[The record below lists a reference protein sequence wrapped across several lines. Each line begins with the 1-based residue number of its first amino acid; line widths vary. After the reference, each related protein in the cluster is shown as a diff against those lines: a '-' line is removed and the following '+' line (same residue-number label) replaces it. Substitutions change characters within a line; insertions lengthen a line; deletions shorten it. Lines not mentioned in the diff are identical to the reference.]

1 MSRTI
6 RMTQQEV
13 DPLGGIAAVPL
24 VAAGAVGATAIA
36 IGLTWWHR
44 AEIGSVAAAVLAIVM
59 VAAAGAV
66 AWVSALPSRGPF
78 TLERLGLIV
87 LLGLGGAVAEYV
99 STVGKDQYLYDN
111 FGPIVVGLLLL
122 SVAPFCSWVALLVAG
137 AFSAAVVAVIAV
149 GSAEPAVTDAP
160 WVSFAIVSAVAVL
173 APAAAG
179 AAYSASV
186 VNETLALQ
194 RRANAAALE
203 RDTEVRTGIARL
215 VQQSRVSVL
224 SREVLPFL
232 AHVMTVDRI
241 TVDEADRAREL
252 AEALRRALKA
262 GIESTWL
269 DELAFSLTETRGVP
283 VEVRDAD
290 AAAAGLGDEQRAALT
305 ALVVWLADE
314 RRSSRIAVELSPRD
328 ARLPRIVVSAR
339 RGDQPF
345 VRRDIERFTVV
356 ARSVGLRGEV
366 AASGENVRVEF
377 RHDT

>member
-36 IGLTWWHR
+36 IGLTLWHR
-44 AEIGSVAAAVLAIVM
+44 DEIGSVAAAVLAIVM

-99 STVGKDQYLYDN
+99 STVGKDKYLYDN

-137 AFSAAVVAVIAV
+137 VFSAAVVAVIAV

-194 RRANAAALE
+194 RQANAAALE
-203 RDTEVRTGIARL
+203 REAELRTGIARL

-241 TVDEADRAREL
+241 TVDDADRAREL

-283 VEVRDAD
+283 IEVRDAD

-366 AASGENVRVEF
+366 VASGENVRVEF
-377 RHDT
+377 RHDS

>member
-36 IGLTWWHR
+36 IGLTWWHQK
-44 AEIGSVAAAVLAIVM
+44 EIGSVAAAVLAIVM

-99 STVGKDQYLYDN
+99 STVGEDEYLYDN
-111 FGPIVVGLLLL
+111 FGPLVVGLLLL

-137 AFSAAVVAVIAV
+137 AFSAAVVAVIAA

-194 RRANAAALE
+194 RQANAAALE
-203 RDTEVRTGIARL
+203 REAELRTGIARL

-241 TVDEADRAREL
+241 TVAEADRAREL

-269 DELAFSLTETRGVP
+269 DELAFSLTESRGVP
-283 VEVRDAD
+283 IEVRDAD

-328 ARLPRIVVSAR
+328 ARLRRIVVSAR
-339 RGDQPF
+339 RGDRPL

-377 RHDT
+377 RHDS

>member
-24 VAAGAVGATAIA
+24 VAAGALGTALMA
-36 IGLTWWHR
+36 IGLTLWHID
-44 AEIGSVAAAVLAIVM
+44 EIVSVPAAVLAIALIM
-59 VAAAGAV
+59 AAGAV

-78 TLERLGLIV
+78 TVERLGLIV

-99 STVGKDQYLYDN
+99 STVGKDEYVYDN
-111 FGPIVVGLLLL
+111 FGPLAVGVLLL

-137 AFSAAVVAVIAV
+137 TFSAAVVAIIAV
-149 GSAEPAVTDAP
+149 GSASEAVTDAP

-203 RDTEVRTGIARL
+203 RDAELRTGIARL

-232 AHVMTVDRI
+232 AQVMTADRI
-241 TVDEADRAREL
+241 SVADADRAREL
-252 AEALRRALKA
+252 ADALRRALKA

-269 DELAFSLTETRGVP
+269 DELAATVSAARGVP
-283 VEVRDAD
+283 ITVHDDD
-290 AAAAGLGDEQRAALT
+290 AAASRLRDEQRATIT
-305 ALVVWLADE
+305 ALISWLTDE
-314 RRSSRIAVELSPRD
+314 RRASAVTIAFSGAAPGESRITVA
-328 ARLPRIVVSAR
+328 ARQ
-339 RGDQPF
+339 GDGPLG
-345 VRRDIERFTVV
+345 RRDIERFTAV
-356 ARSVGLRGEV
+356 ARAVGMRGEV
-366 AASGENVRVEF
+366 SSAGENVRVEF
-377 RHDT
+377 RHDV

>member
-24 VAAGAVGATAIA
+24 VAAGAVGATAVA
-36 IGLTWWHR
+36 IGLTWLHR
-44 AEIGSVAAAVLAIVM
+44 GEIGSVASAVLAIVM

-99 STVGKDQYLYDN
+99 STVGDDEYLYDN
-111 FGPIVVGLLLL
+111 FGPLVVGLLLL

-137 AFSAAVVAVIAV
+137 TFSAAVVAVIAV

-194 RRANAAALE
+194 RQANAAALE
-203 RDTEVRTGIARL
+203 REAELRTGIARL

-269 DELAFSLTETRGVP
+269 DELAFSLTESSGLP
-283 VEVRDAD
+283 IEVRDAD
-290 AAAAGLGDEQRAALT
+290 AAATGLGDEQRAALT

-339 RGDQPF
+339 RGDQPV

-356 ARSVGLRGEV
+356 GRSVGLRGEV
-366 AASGENVRVEF
+366 VASGENVCVEF
-377 RHDT
+377 RHDS

>member
-1 MSRTI
+1 
-6 RMTQQEV
+6 
-13 DPLGGIAAVPL
+13 
-24 VAAGAVGATAIA
+24 
-36 IGLTWWHR
+36 
-44 AEIGSVAAAVLAIVM
+44 M

-87 LLGLGGAVAEYV
+87 LLGVGAAVAEYV
-99 STVGKDQYLYDN
+99 STVGEDEYLYDN

-122 SVAPFCSWVALLVAG
+122 SVAPFCSWVSLLVAG
-137 AFSAAVVAVIAV
+137 VFSAAVVAVIAV

-194 RRANAAALE
+194 RQANAAALE
-203 RDTEVRTGIARL
+203 RETELRTGIARL

-283 VEVRDAD
+283 IEVRDTD

-356 ARSVGLRGEV
+356 GRSVGLRGEV
-366 AASGENVRVEF
+366 VASGENVRVEF
-377 RHDT
+377 RHDS